1 VSAEAALLLVRADPD
16 DADAVFRAGAKAVR
30 EGFAAQALPLLSA
43 GTVRHPADERI
54 WQVLGL
60 AHRRLDDL
68 GPAVSALERAA
79 ALAPRDALIAHTL
92 ARATME
98 AGLPATELFRRA
110 RQLAPNDGSV
120 LLGLAA
126 SLLADGRIDDA
137 IAALDAQLARQPS
150 WLEGQGAA
158 ARLRWMRGERD
169 GFTSGFERALEAA
182 PGEIALWRALI
193 DTLIQAELYDRAL
206 AAIARGRAA
215 AGGHV
220 LFDALETICVSEMGE
235 TEAADAL
242 FGGLFPIRH
251 VSMAVRYVR
260 HLLRAG
266 RPAEASEFAT
276 PWVGSTDADA
286 LWPYLALAWRQTED
300 PRWQWLEGDARFVRA
315 YDLGERIS
323 SLDALA
329 ARCRRLHPNVGQPLE
344 QSVRG
349 GTQTDGALFSRV
361 EPEIRELRQVVVE
374 AVAEHVAQL
383 PPIDPAHPLLRHR
396 RDRPLQFSG
405 SWSVRLTGG
414 GRHANHIHPAGWLSS
429 AFYLTLP
436 APQPED
442 EPHAGWLT
450 LGEPHGELGLDLPPI
465 RLVEPKPGRLILFP
479 STMWHGTRPFAQGER
494 MTVAFDVARPAA

>member
-1 VSAEAALLLVRADPD
+1 MSGEAALLLVRADPG

-43 GTVRHPADERI
+43 GTARHPGDARI

-68 GPAVSALERAA
+68 ALAVAALERAA

-98 AGLPATELFRRA
+98 AGLPATGLFRHA
-110 RQLAPNDGSV
+110 QQLAPTDGSV

-126 SLLADGRIDDA
+126 SLLADGQVDDA
-137 IAALDAQLARQPS
+137 IASLDAQLVRQPG
-150 WLEGQGAA
+150 WLEGQETA

-169 GFTSGFERALEAA
+169 AFTAGFDRALEAL
-182 PGEIALWRALI
+182 PREIALWRALI
-193 DTLIQAELYDRAL
+193 DTLIRAEMYDRAL
-206 AAIARGRAA
+206 AAIARGRVA

-220 LFDALETICVSEMGE
+220 LFDALETICVAEKGD
-235 TEAADAL
+235 TEEADAL
-242 FGGLFPIRH
+242 FRRFFPIRDA
-251 VSMAVRYVR
+251 SMAVRYVR
-260 HLLRAG
+260 HLLRSG
-266 RPAEASEFAT
+266 RPAEASEFVG
-276 PWVGSTDADA
+276 PWLGSTDADA
-286 LWPYLALAWRQTED
+286 LWPYVALAWRLTGD
-300 PRWQWLEGDARFVRA
+300 PRWQWLEGDPRFVRA

-323 SLDALA
+323 SLDTLA
-329 ARCRRLHPNVGQPLE
+329 ARCRRLHPNLGQPLE

-361 EPEIRELRQVVVE
+361 EPEIRELRQVLLE
-374 AVAEHVAQL
+374 TVAEHVAQL

-436 APQPED
+436 APKPED

-450 LGEPHGELGLDLPPI
+450 LGEPHGELGLDLPPT
-465 RLVEPKPGRLILFP
+465 RLIEPKPGRLVLFP
-479 STMWHGTRPFAQGER
+479 STMWHGTRPFAEGER